1 MDYKINE
8 NCVLVLKCNDERN
21 FLDVAVQEVED
32 IYGVY
37 LKEYKTEFSRN
48 ENHVYSIDDFE
59 NIIYF
64 FNKVDSN
71 ILAKTNK
78 FNKQYAVKLDE
89 AWGNN
94 FAYIDYLK
102 EYIDLVTQNPEI
114 SKIEIFNAICTAINK
129 NYNPEINFSKYINGF
144 IEYCYYSLEILC
156 KISNL
161 NHQTEK
167 NKEDSTILFTSHRK
181 KGFQKDNPIK
191 VGEDLIINIDT
202 NFAYGKNS
210 YFVITVLYKNIEI
223 ISTALFKEIST
234 FNYYYNFKPDNS
246 EWSNALD
253 IVKNIANVY
262 IQDTEYF
269 NNELI
274 LKDFNER
281 LSFCENL
288 IDNETIEINNQRLF
302 PKKINLNTE
311 RLLFKSYKI
320 SHLYSIYNTFIQS
333 DKKII
338 TKDWETR
345 VEKLIEKLKDKLN
358 TELEIINAELVEKE
372 AFEKTIENKL
382 NLLHYSFSNSNL
394 KFDSKK
400 ISEYL
405 EEFNS

>member
-21 FLDVAVQEVED
+21 SLDVAVQEVED

-48 ENHVYSIDDFE
+48 ENHVYTIDDFE

-102 EYIDLVTQNPEI
+102 EYIDLVTKNPEI

-129 NYNPEINFSKYINGF
+129 NYNPEINFSEYIKGF
-144 IEYCYYSLEILC
+144 IEHCYYSLEILC

-167 NKEDSTILFTSHRK
+167 NKEDSTILFTSYRK
-181 KGFQKDNPIK
+181 KGFKKDNLIK

-202 NFAYGKNS
+202 NFAYGKDS

-274 LKDFNER
+274 IKDFNER

-288 IDNETIEINNQRLF
+288 IDNETVEINNQRLF

-320 SHLYSIYNTFIQS
+320 SHLYSIYKTFIKS
-333 DKKII
+333 DKTIL

-345 VEKLIEKLKDKLN
+345 VEKLVEKLKGKLN
-358 TELEIINAELVEKE
+358 AELEIINDELVEKE
-372 AFEKTIENKL
+372 IFEKNIENKL
-382 NLLHYSFSNSNL
+382 DLLHYSLNNSNL

>member
-21 FLDVAVQEVED
+21 SFDVAVQEVED

-37 LKEYKTEFSRN
+37 LKKYKTEFSRN
-48 ENHVYSIDDFE
+48 ENHVYTIDDFE

-64 FNKVDSN
+64 FNKIDSN

-102 EYIDLVTQNPEI
+102 KYIDLVTKNPEI
-114 SKIEIFNAICTAINK
+114 SRIQIFNAICTALNK
-129 NYNPEINFSKYINGF
+129 NYNPEINFSGYIKGF
-144 IEYCYYSLEILC
+144 IDHCYYSLEILC

-181 KGFQKDNPIK
+181 KGFQKDNPIR

-202 NFAYGKNS
+202 NFAYGKDS

-223 ISTALFKEIST
+223 ISTTLFKEISN
-234 FNYYYNFKPDNS
+234 FNYYYYFKPDNS

-274 LKDFNER
+274 IKDFNER
-281 LSFCENL
+281 LRNY
-288 IDNETIEINNQRLF
+288 R
-302 PKKINLNTE
+302 
-311 RLLFKSYKI
+311 
-320 SHLYSIYNTFIQS
+320 
-333 DKKII
+333 
-338 TKDWETR
+338 
-345 VEKLIEKLKDKLN
+345 
-358 TELEIINAELVEKE
+358 
-372 AFEKTIENKL
+372 NK
-382 NLLHYSFSNSNL
+382 
-394 KFDSKK
+394 
-400 ISEYL
+400 
-405 EEFNS
+405 

>member
-8 NCVLVLKCNDERN
+8 NCLLLLKCNDERN
-21 FLDVAVQEVED
+21 VLDVVVQEVED

-37 LKEYKTEFSRN
+37 LKEYKTEFSRSD
-48 ENHVYSIDDFE
+48 NHVYTIDDFE
-59 NIIYF
+59 NIIHF
-64 FNKVDSN
+64 FNRIGFN
-71 ILAKTNK
+71 ISTNTKK
-78 FNKQYAVKLDE
+78 FNKEYAVKLSE

-94 FAYIDYLK
+94 FPYIDYIKVYL
-102 EYIDLVTQNPEI
+102 DLVTKNPEI
-114 SKIEIFNAICTAINK
+114 SKIEIFNEICIAINN
-129 NYNPEINFSKYINGF
+129 NYKPEINFSEYIKGF
-144 IEYCYYSLEILC
+144 IDHCYYSLEILC

-181 KGFQKDNPIK
+181 KGFQKDNPIR

-234 FNYYYNFKPDNS
+234 FNYYYDFKPDNS

-274 LKDFNER
+274 LKDFDER
-281 LSFCENL
+281 LSFCEDL
-288 IDNETIEINNQRLF
+288 VDNETIEINNQRMF
-302 PKKINLNTE
+302 QKKIDLNIE

-320 SHLYSIYNTFIQS
+320 SHLYSIYNTFIKS
-333 DKKII
+333 DKNIL

-358 TELEIINAELVEKE
+358 VELEIINAALVEKE

-382 NLLHYSFSNSNL
+382 DSFHYSLSNSSL
-394 KFDSKK
+394 KTDSKK